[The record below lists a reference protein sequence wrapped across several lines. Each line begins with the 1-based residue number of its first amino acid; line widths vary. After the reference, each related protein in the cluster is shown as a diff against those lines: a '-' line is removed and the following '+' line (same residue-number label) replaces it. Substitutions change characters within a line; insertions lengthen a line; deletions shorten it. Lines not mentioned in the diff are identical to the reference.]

1 MLSVLLSLIPG
12 RSILYAL
19 AAAALAGLIAWHWA
33 HEAAQRQAAV
43 TAALAASNARWQA
56 ALDKA
61 NAETQ
66 IALTAAQGRAD
77 DAAHAAEATEAK
89 LNDAQ
94 TRLEAANADL
104 PTPPS
109 CGLDRARVR
118 LLDGLR

>member
-1 MLSVLLSLIPG
+1 MIAALLSLIPG

-43 TAALAASNARWQA
+43 EAAITASDARWQA

-61 NAETQ
+61 NAETR

-77 DAAHAAEATEAK
+77 DAAHIAAAAETK
-89 LNDAQ
+89 LTAAQ
-94 TRLEAANADL
+94 TQLEAANAAL